1 MQQFNNTK
9 YITKVKATP
18 LEILQ
23 GIDALNAQTKG
34 FLP

>member
-1 MQQFNNTK
+1 MKQFNNTK

-18 LEILQ
+18 LETLQ
-23 GIDALNAQTKG
+23 GVDALNAQTTG